1 MRGLLLLLVLA
12 AFYTQAAD
20 YKWAVRGSSVP
31 SAQFDDWKAA
41 CTAASTS
48 NGGPFPTIGTSPVAN
63 STDDLIYCLYQRAGY
78 PNGYYC
84 SLDCWVRRVGDS
96 CPTGTTWNTANRRC
110 EGDPCLPTVDQIIY
124 HGHTFR
130 NLAADGNPDIDP
142 PISICKNA
150 CQYTHTFESFSSKR
164 KGDEIEGSFKYK
176 GNGVSCTASSTDPSG
191 YNQPPIK
198 PPMSPQPTSF
208 DNKQCNAWVTSGDT
222 SSRSCLSTSGFHQ
235 PGNISCSRV
244 NGVYTCTAAVPVP
257 QSNNTQSQQQTSV
270 KLNNDGSK
278 TTTTNTTTTST
289 NCKGM
294 AKCTTDTK
302 NETQTSGTGADGS
315 PGDTSSTCTGSG
327 CGSSSGGK
335 GSGDDNGEEDE
346 QEEEEQPLPG
356 PSRTLAQGEEGSF
369 DDAHSHWDQQI
380 EDASN
385 RLQSKVDQYA
395 NQFSGVFD
403 LNLGTGGGSLPCEQ
417 VPITIGSTTKNL
429 DMCLERF
436 SEPLG
441 YLRFAILLAAT
452 ALAALIILR

>member
-1 MRGLLLLLVLA
+1 MRGLILLLALLSTVA
-12 AFYTQAAD
+12 QATD
-20 YKWAVRGSSVP
+20 YYWDAGYGPYPGVGSSPRAAYLDRCNKHP
-31 SAQFDDWKAA
+31 SMPSLGMCNQAQYTLTKSSDTVWIARSYFANGSFNEQSPIIRKGDGCPPSTTFDPA
-41 CTAASTS
+41 
-48 NGGPFPTIGTSPVAN
+48 
-63 STDDLIYCLYQRAGY
+63 
-78 PNGYYC
+78 
-84 SLDCWVRRVGDS
+84 
-96 CPTGTTWNTANRRC
+96 TGEC
-110 EGDPCLPTVDQIIY
+110 KGDPCLPTVGQVIF

-142 PISICKNA
+142 PVSICKDL

-176 GNGVSCTASSTDPSG
+176 GNGVSCTVSTTDPSG
-191 YNQPPIK
+191 FTQPPSK

-244 NGVYTCTAAVPVP
+244 SGVYTCTAAVPVP
-257 QSNNTQSQQQTSV
+257 QSNNTQSQQQTNV
-270 KLNNDGSK
+270 TLNNDGSK

-294 AKCTTDTK
+294 TKCTTDTK

-315 PGDTSSTCTGSG
+315 PGNTSSTCTGSG
-327 CGSSSGGK
+327 CGSGSGS
-335 GSGDDNGEEDE
+335 GSGDDKDDE
-346 QEEEEQPLPG
+346 KEEEEEEGLPG
-356 PSRTLAQGEEGSF
+356 PTRTLAQGEEGSF
-369 DDAHSHWDQQI
+369 DDAHTHWDQQI
-380 EDASN
+380 EDAHN
-385 RLQSKVDQYA
+385 ILQNKVDHYA

-403 LNLGTGGGSLPCEQ
+403 LNLGGAGGSLPCEQ
-417 VPITIGSTTKNL
+417 VNVTIGTTTKNL

-441 YLRFAILLAAT
+441 YVRFAILLAAT
-452 ALAALIILR
+452 ALAGLIILR